1 MLLINRGGLNEKVTH
16 YEEGSVIGIRENGVA
31 TIQCNSA
38 ETKGLFKAKGRGSN
52 PTKAAAAARTT
63 RKRIEAAASK
73 EKSKKAIEEATKI
86 AKAVD

>member
-1 MLLINRGGLNEKVTH
+1 MLLINRGGFNEKVTH

-31 TIQCNSA
+31 TIQCNPA
-38 ETKGLFKAKGRGSN
+38 ETKGLFKAKRKDSN
-52 PTKAAAAARTT
+52 PTEAAAAARTT

-73 EKSKKAIEEATKI
+73 EKTKNTIEEATKI

>member
-16 YEEGSVIGIRENGVA
+16 YEEGRVIGIRENRVA

-73 EKSKKAIEEATKI
+73 EKTKKGIEEPKKI
-86 AKAVD
+86 AKTMD

>member
-38 ETKGLFKAKGRGSN
+38 ETKGLFNAKGRDD
-52 PTKAAAAARTT
+52 KLAEAAAAARTT